1 MYKKLL
7 QFYDSI
13 AYVKRTEM
21 LPDRPPTFL
30 DFPPCHYRM
39 NKKVNLLIIRRL
51 QYGYYLIISWP
62 L

>member
-21 LPDRPPTFL
+21 LPDRPPPFWIFHPAITE
-30 DFPPCHYRM
+30 
-39 NKKVNLLIIRRL
+39 
-51 QYGYYLIISWP
+51 
-62 L
+62 